1 MDNQCENIE
10 ESIFTADELAKLN
23 SIHGSYC
30 FTNSLVD
37 FHESHD
43 DNDDGS
49 TIFAY
54 NDSHRFM

>member
-1 MDNQCENIE
+1 MDNQGEDIE
-10 ESIFTADELAKLN
+10 AFFFSADELAKLD

-54 NDSHRFM
+54 NDSRRFM

>member
-1 MDNQCENIE
+1 MLKNE
-10 ESIFTADELAKLN
+10 EKDVSSNFSKDELEKLN
-23 SIHGSYC
+23 SVYGGYC

-37 FHESHD
+37 FYESDD

-54 NDSHRFM
+54 TDTRRYM